1 MVGVMPFHFLKVMS
15 SKIVGGI
22 DKKYLYN
29 ASAHLKR
36 KQALRERNLSA
47 IKCVKAN
54 ARKR

>member
-1 MVGVMPFHFLKVMS
+1 MVMS